1 MILFCMYKYKI
12 NLGIIIAPCFSKVKR
27 QSKDWRFFCFKS
39 TERNNIMENKIN
51 IKKVAALN
59 DNLRKTFTGGCVLL
73 TIGFRSL
80 PEDEQ
85 AEVLQKV
92 RAFNDFTQ
100 DNDPYQEHDF
110 GQVISSRGTQVFWK
124 IDLYDINDEFY
135 SPQPDDPTQTNRVMT
150 ILLADEY

>member
-1 MILFCMYKYKI
+1 M
-12 NLGIIIAPCFSKVKR
+12 
-27 QSKDWRFFCFKS
+27 
-39 TERNNIMENKIN
+39 ENNID

-59 DNLRKTFTGGCVLL
+59 DSLRKTFTGGRVLL

-110 GQVISSRGTQVFWK
+110 GSVTSSRGTQVFWK

-150 ILLADEY
+150 ILLAEEY

>member
-1 MILFCMYKYKI
+1 MK
-12 NLGIIIAPCFSKVKR
+12 
-27 QSKDWRFFCFKS
+27 
-39 TERNNIMENKIN
+39 NKIN

-59 DNLRKTFTGGCVLL
+59 DSLRKTFTGGRVLL

-92 RAFNDFTQ
+92 RAFNDFTP
-100 DNDPYQEHDF
+100 DNDPFGEHDF
-110 GQVISSRGTQVFWK
+110 GSITSSRGTQVFWK

-150 ILLADEY
+150 ILLAEEY

>member
-1 MILFCMYKYKI
+1 M
-12 NLGIIIAPCFSKVKR
+12 
-27 QSKDWRFFCFKS
+27 
-39 TERNNIMENKIN
+39 ENNID

-59 DNLRKTFTGGCVLL
+59 DSLRKTFTGGRVLL

-85 AEVLQKV
+85 VEVLQKV
-92 RAFNDFTQ
+92 RALNDFTQ

-110 GQVISSRGTQVFWK
+110 GQVISSCETQVFWK

-150 ILLADEY
+150 VLLAEEY

>member
-1 MILFCMYKYKI
+1 
-12 NLGIIIAPCFSKVKR
+12 
-27 QSKDWRFFCFKS
+27 
-39 TERNNIMENKIN
+39 MENKIN

-59 DNLRKTFTGGCVLL
+59 DSLRKTFTGGRVLL

-92 RAFNDFTQ
+92 RAFNYFTQ
-100 DNDPYQEHDF
+100 DNDPYHEHDF
-110 GQVISSRGTQVFWK
+110 GSVTSSRGTQVFWK

-150 ILLADEY
+150 ILLAEEY

>member
-1 MILFCMYKYKI
+1 M
-12 NLGIIIAPCFSKVKR
+12 
-27 QSKDWRFFCFKS
+27 
-39 TERNNIMENKIN
+39 
-51 IKKVAALN
+51 
-59 DNLRKTFTGGCVLL
+59 RKTFTDGRVLL

-92 RAFNDFTQ
+92 RSFSDFTT
-100 DNDPYQEHDF
+100 DNDPFGEHDF
-110 GQVISSRGTQVFWK
+110 GSITSNRGTQVFWK

-150 ILLADEY
+150 ILLAEEY

>member
-12 NLGIIIAPCFSKVKR
+12 NLGIIIAPCLER

-51 IKKVAALN
+51 IKKVAELN
-59 DNLRKTFTGGCVLL
+59 DQFRKTFTGGRLLL

-100 DNDPYQEHDF
+100 DNDPYHEHDF
-110 GQVISSRGTQVFWK
+110 GSVTSSRGTQVFWK

-150 ILLADEY
+150 ILLAEEY

>member
-1 MILFCMYKYKI
+1 M
-12 NLGIIIAPCFSKVKR
+12 
-27 QSKDWRFFCFKS
+27 
-39 TERNNIMENKIN
+39 ENNID

-59 DNLRKTFTGGCVLL
+59 DSLRKTFTGGRVLL
-73 TIGFRSL
+73 TIGFSSL

-110 GQVISSRGTQVFWK
+110 GSVTSSRGTQVFWK

-150 ILLADEY
+150 ILLAEEY

>member
-1 MILFCMYKYKI
+1 MILFYCRRKV
-12 NLGIIIAPCFSKVKR
+12 NLGIIMAPCFSKVKR
-27 QSKDWRFFCFKS
+27 QSKDWRFLFCFKS
-39 TERNNIMENKIN
+39 TKGNAMENNIDV
-51 IKKVAALN
+51 KKVAALN
-59 DNLRKTFTGGCVLL
+59 DNLRKTFTGGRVLL

-92 RAFNDFTQ
+92 RAFNDFTP
-100 DNDPYQEHDF
+100 DNDPYHEHDF

>member
-1 MILFCMYKYKI
+1 MVDELVNKSSTTITASNSYGASVARSVL
-12 NLGIIIAPCFSKVKR
+12 
-27 QSKDWRFFCFKS
+27 FFCFTS
-39 TERNNIMENKIN
+39 NERKNIMENEIN

-59 DNLRKTFTGGCVLL
+59 DSLRKTFTGGRVLL

-80 PEDEQ
+80 PEGEQ

-110 GQVISSRGTQVFWK
+110 GSVMSSRGTQVFWK

>member
-1 MILFCMYKYKI
+1 
-12 NLGIIIAPCFSKVKR
+12 
-27 QSKDWRFFCFKS
+27 
-39 TERNNIMENKIN
+39 MENKIN

-59 DNLRKTFTGGCVLL
+59 DSLRKTFTGGRVLL

-100 DNDPYQEHDF
+100 DNDPYHEHDF
-110 GQVISSRGTQVFWK
+110 GSVTSSRGTQVFGK
-124 IDLYDINDEFY
+124 LIYMILM
-135 SPQPDDPTQTNRVMT
+135 TNSTHRNQM
-150 ILLADEY
+150 ILLKQTV

>member
-1 MILFCMYKYKI
+1 MRLVWSVSQKKI
-12 NLGIIIAPCFSKVKR
+12 GASFFVLNLTKGNA
-27 QSKDWRFFCFKS
+27 
-39 TERNNIMENKIN
+39 MENKIN
-51 IKKVAALN
+51 IKKVAELN
-59 DNLRKTFTGGCVLL
+59 DNLRKTFTGGRVLL

-100 DNDPYQEHDF
+100 DNDPYKEHDF
-110 GQVISSRGTQVFWK
+110 GSITSSRGTQVFWK